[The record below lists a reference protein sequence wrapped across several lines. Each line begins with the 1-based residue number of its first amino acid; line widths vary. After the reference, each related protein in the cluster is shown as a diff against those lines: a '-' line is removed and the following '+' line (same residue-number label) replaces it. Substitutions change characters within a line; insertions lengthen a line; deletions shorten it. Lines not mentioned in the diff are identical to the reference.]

1 MVNSVLQKFKTPTN
15 VTKCYNS
22 RQIVSALRYW
32 HVPAQHN
39 KLNVVPIDLPS
50 LTMRTEDIPLL
61 ISYFKSKLA
70 EINGVKEA
78 EIDLN
83 NEKEIIDL
91 FDKLDD
97 IGGMD
102 IVINAAA
109 INFCNIFDEISID
122 EWDDVLRVNLR
133 ASFILCQ
140 QAGIRMKKKKYGKI
154 VNISSIA
161 GRHRSLVSGV
171 HYVSSKAGVIGLSR
185 QLAYE
190 LGPFNVNVNVVCPS
204 QTLTDML
211 EESMTESELKA
222 LADAIPLKRIA
233 SVTDQVDPILFLCSE
248 SSSYITGAVIDING
262 GQL

>member
-1 MVNSVLQKFKTPTN
+1 MLLQNRMLLTSILSRNNNPMVDFNFTDKKVLVFGGSRGIGRGVVDKFLYSGAE
-15 VTKCYNS
+15 VYYAARTKS
-22 RQIVSALRYW
+22 
-32 HVPAQHN
+32 
-39 KLNVVPIDLPS
+39 
-50 LTMRTEDIPLL
+50 EDIKQL
-61 ISYFKSKLA
+61 SAKFFA
-70 EINGVKEA
+70 V
-78 EIDLN
+78 DLN